1 MVTVDRRLIG
11 LAAATRRPE
20 VRMKKNVMVG
30 ALAALVFAAWLLA
43 ANVLSNRNAEL
54 GRSSEAATAA

>member
-1 MVTVDRRLIG
+1 
-11 LAAATRRPE
+11 
-20 VRMKKNVMVG
+20 MKKNVMVG